1 MRSGARFAAGVPL
14 LGKNETRLAIGPG
27 VFDEGPG
34 VVTPRSSVGEFDA
47 AAADFSISAGNFSG
61 FTTVGFLSTPHHH
74 AVLRFVPRPVPPSS
88 FQQVSPSPTS
98 TWPSCVERDF
108 YVFFLCMG

>member
-1 MRSGARFAAGVPL
+1 MEAAAAEAAAAVATVAAADASSAESP
-14 LGKNETRLAIGPG
+14 K
-27 VFDEGPG
+27 GPG

-88 FQQVSPSPTS
+88 F
-98 TWPSCVERDF
+98 
-108 YVFFLCMG
+108 